1 MTEAAAASDF
11 QTTAALPPIPG
22 LRFRHFAGPSDYPG
36 MNDAANDARTANDD
50 HFITPL
56 EGFANF
62 YENLTNCDRDRDL
75 FIVEVDGEIVGY
87 SRTEWYD
94 DADGTRVHEVICF
107 LRPAWRRRGI
117 GGRMLAAIEQ
127 RARQVAVGLPSATRP
142 FFQTEVEDRDP
153 GAAALLRA
161 AGYDAVRHGYTMVRP
176 NLDPQPDAPMPAGL
190 EIREVQPEHLRAIF
204 DAADEAFRDE
214 WGYRPATEADWELFL
229 TDPLNA
235 DRALWR
241 IAWDGDQ
248 VAGQVRSFI
257 NAEENER
264 FGQKRGW
271 VENIGV
277 RRPWRKRGLARAL
290 IASSIDALRERGMT
304 EGALGVDTENQSGA
318 LRLYESVGFRPVSH
332 STVYRKAIP
341 PA

>member
-1 MTEAAAASDF
+1 
-11 QTTAALPPIPG
+11 
-22 LRFRHFAGPSDYPG
+22 
-36 MNDAANDARTANDD
+36 
-50 HFITPL
+50 
-56 EGFANF
+56 
-62 YENLTNCDRDRDL
+62 
-75 FIVEVDGEIVGY
+75 
-87 SRTEWYD
+87 
-94 DADGTRVHEVICF
+94 
-107 LRPAWRRRGI
+107 
-117 GGRMLAAIEQ
+117 
-127 RARQVAVGLPSATRP
+127 
-142 FFQTEVEDRDP
+142 
-153 GAAALLRA
+153 
-161 AGYDAVRHGYTMVRP
+161 MVRP